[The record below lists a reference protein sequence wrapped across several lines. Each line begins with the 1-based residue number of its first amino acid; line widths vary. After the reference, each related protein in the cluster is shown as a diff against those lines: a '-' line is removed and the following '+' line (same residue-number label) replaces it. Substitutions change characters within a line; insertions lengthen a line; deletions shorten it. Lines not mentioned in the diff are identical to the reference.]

1 MKKITYLPG
10 SLPGYTP
17 HLTGVALSILAAL
30 YPAISHGE
38 SYFNPAFL
46 SADAASVADLS
57 RFEKGNHQP
66 PGIYRVDIWRND
78 EFVAT
83 QDIRFETSS
92 TKTGEKSGGLMPC
105 FDLAWIKRLGV
116 NTTAFPALGQSQ
128 EETCINLPEAIPGA
142 EIAFDFSSMR
152 LNISLPQASMLN
164 SARGYIP
171 PEEWDEGI
179 PAAPYQLQFYWQ
191 SRDEQRQLFFKPD
204 ERPELWPVAVA

>member
-1 MKKITYLPG
+1 M
-10 SLPGYTP
+10 
-17 HLTGVALSILAAL
+17 
-30 YPAISHGE
+30 
-38 SYFNPAFL
+38 
-46 SADAASVADLS
+46 ADLS

-83 QDIRFETSS
+83 RDIRFETSS

-116 NTTAFPALGQSQ
+116 NTTAFPALGQSR

-179 PAAPYQLQFYWQ
+179 PAALINYSFTG
-191 SRDEQRQLFFKPD
+191 SRGTNSDSYF
-204 ERPELWPVAVA
+204 